1 MARKPYFQY
10 ELVGKNNR
18 ILKDGDN
25 FDKASKF
32 NLYYKDEI
40 VLKNEPF
47 PKRIKS
53 ANAKSNYIY
62 KSKENIKAYIK
73 QVEKELARQLL
84 EESKKEKIQKE
95 KPSAKEPIKPETK
108 KEKIKE
114 VIPSVEIKEL
124 PTDREKKE
132 KRKLSEEEIIQI
144 EMEKLEA
151 ENEIDLFLSET
162 SSDAIWF
169 EDGEAR
175 FDWKNISIN
184 QFLILINKFRFINDD
199 DLSQYY
205 MRTINNI
212 DLSMIIFTEREKYK
226 TTKGLGES
234 FSNITFQLDSFFPF
248 KKDFMAYR
256 ERYKKTSI
264 LLASIMT
271 DILKSAYSDLLASY
285 NLGRKYEINVSL
297 YFPFYVLHEDKI
309 SNLRELTDGYRNE
322 YENAMSLDYLEDKS
336 MFERNL
342 NARVEEF
349 LRKIPLVANKDNY
362 SSFDSFGING
372 YYFSG
377 LNFHIRHY

>member
-53 ANAKSNYIY
+53 AKAKSNYIY
-62 KSKENIKAYIK
+62 KSKEDIKSYIK
-73 QVEKELARQLL
+73 QVEKELAKQLL
-84 EESKKEKIQKE
+84 EESKKEKVQKEIIQKE
-95 KPSAKEPIKPETK
+95 KVQ
-108 KEKIKE
+108 KEKIQE
-114 VIPSVEIKEL
+114 IIPSVEIKKL

-132 KRKLSEEEIIQI
+132 KRKLTEEELIKI
-144 EMEKLEA
+144 ELDKLEA

-205 MRTINNI
+205 QRTISDI
-212 DLSMIIFTEREKYK
+212 KLSMNIFTEREKYK
-226 TTKGLGES
+226 SSKGLGES
-234 FSNITFQLDSFFPF
+234 FSNITFELDNFFPF
-248 KKDFMAYR
+248 KKHFLGNR
-256 ERYKKTSI
+256 ERYVKTSI
-264 LLASIMT
+264 LLASIIV
-271 DILKSAYSDLLASY
+271 DILKTAYRELSSSY
-285 NLGRKYEINVSL
+285 DMGRRYEINVSL
-297 YFPFYVLHEDKI
+297 YFPFYVLHEDEI
-309 SNLRELTDGYRNE
+309 LNLRELTDGHRNE
-322 YENAMSLDYLEDKS
+322 YENAMSLDYLEDRS

-342 NARVEEF
+342 NSRIEEF
-349 LRKIPLVANKDNY
+349 LKKIPLVANKDNY